1 MARDLLHSIETMR
14 DVILF
19 RDIKLLLHILGPLFV
34 HGVAHE
40 LCKPFL
46 MDLINSALCP
56 AQSTCPDALYVD
68 NLQQIVAGFLM
79 VPVLILLCELSDE
92 YGRKPLLLLTTSAST
107 ISVGIAALLAVNRSR
122 GFIYVYI
129 GLRCLSYVLSVRSVF
144 CIAIAYV
151 ADVVGDEKRVA
162 AFSWI
167 TGVTSAS
174 HVLGNVMA
182 KSLPAKYCF
191 ELSIPLMVVCPVL
204 IQLFVTET
212 VIRAPITRQ
221 KSQWFILIKLIK
233 ERCSSIGYAATTI
246 MTRPSLR
253 RIYLVSFLYEF
264 GMSGISSVLLLYL
277 KEALE
282 LKESKSSDTLIIVQ
296 IGSVFS
302 QMLIVPVING
312 LAGEK
317 AILCMGL
324 LTSAT
329 YAVFYSVAWETWL
342 PYISVSLGLAYG
354 FVKPS
359 LCAIVS
365 RSSSSNNQGRAQGSL
380 AAIEAIA
387 DFISPF
393 VMMPLTMW
401 FLSQNAPFDYKGFS
415 ILCAGLSMM
424 FAMFCAMQWKPEAT
438 WNHDLKDMLL
448 T

>member
-1 MARDLLHSIETMR
+1 MARELLHSIDSIR
-14 DVILF
+14 DIIMF
-19 RDIKLLLHILGPLFV
+19 RDIKLLVHMLLPLFV
-34 HGVAHE
+34 HGIALE
-40 LCKPFL
+40 ICNPFL
-46 MDLINSALCP
+46 MEIISSALCP
-56 AQSTCPDALYVD
+56 AQSTCPDALYLD

-92 YGRKPLLLLTTSAST
+92 YGRKPFLLLTTSAS
-107 ISVGIAALLAVNRSR
+107 ILPVGIAALLALNTSR
-122 GFIYVYI
+122 GFIYAYL
-129 GLRCLSYVLSVRSVF
+129 GLRCVSYILSLRAVF
-144 CIAIAYV
+144 CIAIAYA
-151 ADVVGDEKRVA
+151 ADVVEDEKRVA

-167 TGVTSAS
+167 TGVMSAS
-174 HVLGNVMA
+174 HVLGNVLA
-182 KSLPAKYCF
+182 KSIPAKYSF
-191 ELSIPLMVVCPVL
+191 VLSIPLMVVCLVL
-204 IQLFVTET
+204 IHLFMTET

-264 GMSGISSVLLLYL
+264 GMSGISSVLLFYL
-277 KEALE
+277 KEAFD

-329 YAVFYSVAWETWL
+329 YAAFYSVAWETWL

-387 DFISPF
+387 GFISPF
-393 VMMPLTMW
+393 VMTPLTMW
-401 FLSQNAPFDYKGFS
+401 FLSHNAPFDYKGFG
-415 ILCAGLSMM
+415 ILCSAASMM
-424 FAMFCAMQWKPEAT
+424 AAMFCAMHWKPEAT